1 MDSII
6 SMSKGMRGRFREKH
20 SRYYTFIP
28 YIVITISFWVFFPV
42 FRLIF
47 RSDHEEYA
55 GEKTVHIHPEPRP

>member
-1 MDSII
+1 
-6 SMSKGMRGRFREKH
+6 
-20 SRYYTFIP
+20 
-28 YIVITISFWVFFPV
+28 VFFPV